1 MKKNRKKSL
10 YCLVL
15 LSAALTAC
23 GSPDGSASEAL
34 PQTQAA
40 GERGVRDWK
49 TEEWQYSSEVSTD
62 GEYYVGKYISGLEYS
77 PEQEYD
83 SRSSEYRCLGANFYS
98 LDSFSVPAGESWQ
111 FFYYLNGYEDAAD
124 EIWHRRV
131 ELPELSDQEGAEC
144 HIASFDIQDTR
155 EYVLFAQIF
164 KDGETQAYLAM
175 HYSFDGELLSM
186 TDLFPA
192 MQDNGMVPEGRTL
205 YTSIHVDGQGRC
217 FLCPLYEADR
227 IVVLGTDGKCLAEIT
242 GNQEEIRFSFL
253 MKTPEGEPVFQS
265 SDHYSGQMQL
275 TMYDPATDEGK
286 TFPAN
291 LPYARLMGITEDG
304 ILYYEK
310 QGQLERWDLFTGNRN
325 ICFDF
330 EKLGIGKNTLQACIG
345 IDANG
350 IPLLLDHSR
359 GRALICK
366 LASEPGQEGDPIR
379 LISLVKDSSFLSSS
393 AILFSQEQG
402 AHPILVEQPEGNL
415 EAFRSRAM
423 AELTAG
429 KGGELYYVSG
439 EDMRTLYEKGVLAD
453 LSGVLDEDLRKSLYE
468 GALSCGVI
476 DGVQAGLAPQAYV
489 TTLLISDELW
499 SGEGWTLEE
508 ALTLPDTHPELE
520 QIMTGSAYT
529 AKTQALRLLLLQDLP
544 NSPFL
549 DMDAGVCDFDNPLF
563 VKALETAGQTANGTD
578 KGAELVRSGK
588 AAAFLVNMESFP
600 DFSAELSDLGEG
612 YHPVGFPTGTGSGS
626 YWNADYFLV
635 VNAQAQHRDFIDA
648 YLASLFSR
656 ERQRELPRPVRND
669 LVDMRVQYFEDHLI
683 SPWSY
688 SMGGGN
694 YIPLT
699 TKPDGSPWTE
709 EYKDILG
716 RAMPRPQN
724 TWYIEQII
732 LEEAGGCLSGV
743 KTPEQ
748 VAETIQNRVQL
759 YLDERQ

>member
-1 MKKNRKKSL
+1 MVYWKK
-10 YCLVL
+10 Y
-15 LSAALTAC
+15 
-23 GSPDGSASEAL
+23 PDFFLPVINVIIQVIDCKTRFLETEA
-34 PQTQAA
+34 
-40 GERGVRDWK
+40 GH
-49 TEEWQYSSEVSTD
+49 
-62 GEYYVGKYISGLEYS
+62 
-77 PEQEYD
+77 
-83 SRSSEYRCLGANFYS
+83 SRT
-98 LDSFSVPAGESWQ
+98 
-111 FFYYLNGYEDAAD
+111 GY
-124 EIWHRRV
+124 
-131 ELPELSDQEGAEC
+131 P
-144 HIASFDIQDTR
+144 
-155 EYVLFAQIF
+155 
-164 KDGETQAYLAM
+164 
-175 HYSFDGELLSM
+175 
-186 TDLFPA
+186 
-192 MQDNGMVPEGRTL
+192 
-205 YTSIHVDGQGRC
+205 
-217 FLCPLYEADR
+217 
-227 IVVLGTDGKCLAEIT
+227 
-242 GNQEEIRFSFL
+242 
-253 MKTPEGEPVFQS
+253 
-265 SDHYSGQMQL
+265 
-275 TMYDPATDEGK
+275 
-286 TFPAN
+286 
-291 LPYARLMGITEDG
+291 
-304 ILYYEK
+304 
-310 QGQLERWDLFTGNRN
+310 
-325 ICFDF
+325 
-330 EKLGIGKNTLQACIG
+330 
-345 IDANG
+345 NG

-359 GRALICK
+359 GRVLICK
-366 LASEPGQEGDPIR
+366 LASEPGQEGEPIR

-402 AHPILVEQPEGNL
+402 AYPILVEQPEGNP

-439 EDMRTLYEKGVLAD
+439 EDMRTLYEKGGLAD
-453 LSGVLDEDLRKSLYE
+453 LSGVLDEDLRKSLFE

-520 QIMTGSAYT
+520 QIMASSAYT

-563 VKALETAGQTANGTD
+563 VKALETAGQTADGTD

-588 AAAFLVNMESFP
+588 AAAFLVNTESFP
-600 DFSAELSDLGEG
+600 DFSADLSDLGEG
-612 YHPVGFPTGTGSGS
+612 YHPVGFSTETGSGS

-635 VNAQAQHRDFIDA
+635 VN
-648 YLASLFSR
+648 
-656 ERQRELPRPVRND
+656 D
-669 LVDMRVQYFEDHLI
+669 LVDMRVQYFEDHPI

-688 SMGGGN
+688 SMGGGS
-694 YIPLT
+694 YTPLT

-716 RAMPRPQN
+716 RAVPRPQN

-748 VAETIQNRVQL
+748 VAATIQNRVQL